1 MAAKA
6 PTLYLRQSCVNDVT
20 ELWKPGT
27 FLEIGAGIGLMTAMF
42 LEKGF
47 SGYCHDISPESRG
60 YLKTNLQSFGNS
72 IRVIEDFSTI
82 AVEGFD
88 HLLAFEVLEHIEND
102 LDTLNEW
109 SKFLKPNGKLIVSVP
124 AHQKKFSKAD
134 EYVGHIRR
142 YEKAELFD
150 LLKNA
155 GYQNIQIANYGFPLT
170 EFSRLIANRL
180 MTKDNSFTN
189 ISIEE
194 RNLKSSYSRS
204 PIISKYLSFLSDEL
218 YVPFKYIQRWF
229 YDIDWGDGF
238 VAIAEKI

>member
-6 PTLYLRQSCVNDVT
+6 PTLYLRQSCVKDLT
-20 ELWKPGT
+20 ASWKPGT

-42 LEKGF
+42 LGKGF
-47 SGYCHDISPESRG
+47 SGYCQDISPESRG

-72 IRVIEDFSTI
+72 IQVIEGFSTL
-82 AVEGFD
+82 AVEDFD

-102 LDTLNEW
+102 LDALIEW
-109 SKFLKPNGKLIVSVP
+109 SKFLRPNGKLIVSVP
-124 AHQKKFSKAD
+124 AHQKNFSKAD

-142 YEKAELFD
+142 YEKKELFD

-170 EFSRLIANRL
+170 GFSRLIADRL
-180 MTKDNSFTN
+180 MAKDNSFGNT
-189 ISIEE
+189 SIEE

-218 YVPFKYIQRWF
+218 YIPFKYLQRWF
-229 YDIDWGDGF
+229 YDVDWGDGF
-238 VAIAEKI
+238 VAVAEKI